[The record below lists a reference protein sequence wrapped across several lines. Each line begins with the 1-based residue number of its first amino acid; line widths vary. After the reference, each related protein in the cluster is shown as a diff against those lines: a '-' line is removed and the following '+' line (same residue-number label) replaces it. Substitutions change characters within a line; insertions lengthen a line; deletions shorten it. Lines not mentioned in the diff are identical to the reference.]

1 MSSEN
6 KITEQQLFDQLIS
19 SLVHSAWVFMGKIK
33 NPINDQLEK
42 DLDQAS
48 IQIDMLDMLFKR
60 TKGNLSENEDQ
71 YLGHLISELKMNFV
85 EEKNKKTDDS
95 MEDEKGTIKDGK
107 GEMEDGK
114 SEMKNSSSEKEKSSK
129 KTNDKSNGVDEK
141 SADEKPK
148 KDSEDANNSENENS
162 EEKE

>member
-6 KITEQQLFDQLIS
+6 KLTEQQLFDQLIS

-60 TKGNLSENEDQ
+60 MKGNLSENENQ

-85 EEKNKKTDDS
+85 EEKNKKTEDS
-95 MEDEKGTIKDGK
+95 MEDGK
-107 GEMEDGK
+107 GKIENG
-114 SEMKNSSSEKEKSSK
+114 SSEKEKDSK
-129 KTNDKSNGVDEK
+129 KTENKSNVVDEK
-141 SADEKPK
+141 NVEENPK
-148 KDSEDANNSENENS
+148 KDSEDASNNENENS
-162 EEKE
+162 EEEE